1 VLLLGALVWFAAG
14 VGAYHLLRGSQG
26 YPDAVILGDK
36 VCVLKDYES
45 AVFDIGG
52 GKVVFAVRLP
62 QKAYDEAL
70 VYKYIYPRPLWV
82 IGLPKEV
89 KNMPVCQ
96 RGGKP

>member
-1 VLLLGALVWFAAG
+1 MIWVPVFAVGLVVWALAAYGAWRFCKG
-14 VGAYHLLRGSQG
+14 TD

-52 GKVVFAVRLP
+52 GRKLYVMR
-62 QKAYDEAL
+62 
-70 VYKYIYPRPLWV
+70 
-82 IGLPKEV
+82 LPKEV

-96 RGGKP
+96 RGGK